1 MLSEEQES
9 EFKKQKETKNGSWKG
24 VEKNRWPD
32 KTKKSRKNKKKK
44 LVKVLEENPTLK
56 DSLGGQLKVG
66 RPR

>member
-1 MLSEEQES
+1 MDLEKEL
-9 EFKKQKETKNGSWKG
+9 KKIDDQI
-24 VEKNRWPD
+24 RQ
-32 KTKKSRKNKKKK
+32 KKSRKNKKKK

>member
-1 MLSEEQES
+1 
-9 EFKKQKETKNGSWKG
+9 
-24 VEKNRWPD
+24 
-32 KTKKSRKNKKKK
+32 